1 MQRRINELELEG
13 SATPEPQFRW
23 FTCKLYK
30 PYVSKGVKKTV
41 MINKT
46 LIFLS
51 LAFIFVFASCSEKV
65 CTDDGCPEFH
75 ELEVPTPTEDI
86 RGKLDIEQWLESPK
100 IELVNYQPINLE
112 YGIHKVVEQTHILPE
127 IDTSSNKVFVQ
138 SLNNCINYLYQSI
151 EPEHQIFNELIIAQR
166 QLSKLVGVNLD
177 LFNEGNNL
185 FGIRTWDIDE
195 PHLFTI
201 NVFMD

>member
-1 MQRRINELELEG
+1 
-13 SATPEPQFRW
+13 
-23 FTCKLYK
+23 
-30 PYVSKGVKKTV
+30 

-51 LAFIFVFASCSEKV
+51 LAFIFVFASCSEKP

-151 EPEHQIFNELIIAQR
+151 EPEHQIFNELIIAQAVIETGWGKSR
-166 QLSKLVGVNLD
+166 
-177 LFNEGNNL
+177 FANEGNNL

-195 PHLFTI
+195 PHLLFNNDLNKFVRELHNSKCESVVDYLHI
-201 NVFMD
+201 LNNVHAFKELREARASKYQ